1 MNVGRIKPYF
11 LSFAL
16 GLSRFVRSGRLAYLT
31 SMSMQGTWADG
42 IIIQAVADNLN
53 VNIHI
58 TESHPYF
65 AEFTVVEAATHQ
77 QQFRTICVGHLD
89 ECHYVSTKHLVRY
102 ICPLKRGTLEVPADA
117 PKTAKQQ
124 CTFDL
129 SLRDNSGCDITN
141 YKSKQSVD
149 QFGQKRAKY
158 IRAYRANRSAYAKQK
173 EASCKTSAR
182 LNQTPEAWQ
191 KRAEYMTAYHAKRSA
206 DAKQKEASYKRAYKA
221 KKTLKPK
228 EKACESQS
236 SVMKQYR
243 TNSKAKYRKTIGTRL
258 TEIPPE

>member
-1 MNVGRIKPYF
+1 M
-11 LSFAL
+11 
-16 GLSRFVRSGRLAYLT
+16 
-31 SMSMQGTWADG
+31 
-42 IIIQAVADNLN
+42 
-53 VNIHI
+53 
-58 TESHPYF
+58 
-65 AEFTVVEAATHQ
+65 
-77 QQFRTICVGHLD
+77 
-89 ECHYVSTKHLVRY
+89 STKHLAPY
-102 ICPLKRGTLEVPADA
+102 ICPLKSGTQEVPADA
-117 PKTAKQQ
+117 PKFAKQQ

-129 SLRDNSGCDITN
+129 SRHNNSGCDNTN

-149 QFGQKRAKY
+149 QFRQKRGNY
-158 IRAYRANRSAYAKQK
+158 MRAYSTNRSAYAKQK

-191 KRAEYMTAYHAKRSA
+191 KGAEYTRAYRAKHSA

-243 TNSKAKYRKTIGTRL
+243 TNSKASCVHDFIYKFHNIVSQGPMYI
-258 TEIPPE
+258 